1 MWEDA
6 DYEAVV
12 PRIRRERRSGYNAN
26 FAISLVDS
34 RLRIPDTT
42 FNSPINSKLNFNSPN
57 NQNYYRASLMKTSI
71 QISIVHYNL
80 KIVLSQDRIN
90 GCRELI
96 TEYIARIKI
105 LRPSLSLSL
114 ARQVTTNLEQF
125 LERRQSLFP
134 LRVGRCL
141 NALS

>member
-42 FNSPINSKLNFNSPN
+42 FNSPINSKLNFNSSN

-105 LRPSLSLSL
+105 LRPSLSL
-114 ARQVTTNLEQF
+114 ARRVTTNLEQF